1 MQVDREQVLKIAKLA
16 RLEITPA
23 ELEKM
28 TGSLN
33 QVVEYMN
40 MLKGIDLKD
49 VEPMLAVDT
58 SSRPLREDEVKPSL
72 DKEKTFRNAPEVNL
86 DHFSIPKVIGG

>member
-1 MQVDREQVLKIAKLA
+1 MQVDREQVLRMAKLS
-16 RLEITPA
+16 RLEITPE
-23 ELEKM
+23 ELERM

-33 QVVEYMN
+33 QLVEYMD
-40 MLKGIDLKD
+40 MLKRLDLKA

-72 DKEKTFRNAPEVNL
+72 GKDETFRNAPEVNL
-86 DHFSIPKVIGG
+86 EHFSIPKVMG